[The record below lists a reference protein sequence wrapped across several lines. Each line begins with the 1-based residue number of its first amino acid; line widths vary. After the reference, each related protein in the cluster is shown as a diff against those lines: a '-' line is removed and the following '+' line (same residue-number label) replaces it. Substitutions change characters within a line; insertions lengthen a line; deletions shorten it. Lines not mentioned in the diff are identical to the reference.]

1 MNDTYCSCFIK
12 SVEPDT
18 WNVLP
23 TVFQFFLS
31 LLISICGVFLNI
43 KFLRKLQLE
52 RRNKPPGRKG
62 NIIEPIMRW
71 FCVLQIVFWPY
82 ELLNFSQAVRMIN
95 LESLFPPLCPFI
107 MWSIAL
113 GRTMVGY
120 NSLFVALIRYVYI
133 VHERKANQWDF
144 EVVGRRFQI
153 ASISV
158 PITHVII
165 LSLTLR
171 GFLFLPQADQADS
184 CSHLTPLL
192 ISFSMNFVSE
202 ELSDAIAI
210 ICVVGMAFVFL
221 NIVDGYLYIKIFQT
235 IRR

>member
-1 MNDTYCSCFIK
+1 
-12 SVEPDT
+12 
-18 WNVLP
+18 
-23 TVFQFFLS
+23 
-31 LLISICGVFLNI
+31 
-43 KFLRKLQLE
+43 
-52 RRNKPPGRKG
+52 
-62 NIIEPIMRW
+62 MRW

-82 ELLNFSQAVRMIN
+82 ELLNFSQAVRMID
-95 LESLFPPLCPFI
+95 LESLFPPMCPFI

-113 GRTMVGY
+113 GRTMIGY

-165 LSLTLR
+165 VSLTLR
-171 GFLFLPQADQADS
+171 GFLFVPEADR

-192 ISFSMNFVSE
+192 ISFSMNFLSE

-210 ICVVGMAFVFL
+210 IGVVGMAFVFL